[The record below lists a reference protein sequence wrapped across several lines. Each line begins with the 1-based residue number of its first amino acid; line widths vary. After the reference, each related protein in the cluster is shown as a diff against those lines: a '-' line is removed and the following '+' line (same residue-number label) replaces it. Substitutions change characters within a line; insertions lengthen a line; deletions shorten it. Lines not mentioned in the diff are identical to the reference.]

1 MSTSVTSR
9 PFALPTMP
17 LLILL
22 MLFFGQQHV
31 HAQNIVTVL
40 TVFDNVGNS
49 TDLRIGINSS
59 ASDAIDPALGEVE
72 LPPLVPGTFDARLI
86 DNDIRTPSLLGNG
99 VLKDLRGIYTA
110 PPINQTFEVLARRDP
125 GSATTW
131 MRWSLPLATGI
142 SNMRLYSYPDPTVL
156 DVDMSTVAQV
166 ELPVGT
172 NRYFIDVTYGDPPPT
187 RYTLNVEIDPPG
199 TGQVVRVPLQPDY
212 APGSGVILFAMNLP
226 DPDTCYV
233 FSHWSGDASGTNPL
247 INISMTRDKEVTAH
261 YRPRKF
267 ELEVSELDTFVVN
280 VDPPES
286 QWLHVLPE
294 ALECNQWTV
303 STTTPWLRLSK
314 TASAGIDSVKVDVIT
329 SAIPCPGTHA
339 GTIVLRSPFH
349 DPEEIEIP
357 VILRIGRTTLTAQVD
372 GTPSILSCES
382 KSSDLITV
390 TLFND
395 GLNAVSFSDTP
406 DLGDGFILKN
416 PHIFPL
422 VLPAR
427 DNVNLYV
434 EFVPTAE
441 QRGTII
447 ENVILAADECGQEV
461 LFKLEA
467 SRIAPTVTA
476 DAFELDFGL
485 INDCDTDPLPQRNV
499 QLTNAYSEAADIR
512 YSVPSGFT
520 LVAAPST
527 VPAGETVTVTIEPS
541 RKGAAS
547 FSKTLGIEAD
557 FGICME
563 TFSVD
568 LFGERQE
575 VSFFAEAVDTPG
587 FLPPQLYDTTCVGS
601 YSAAKN
607 IRLVN
612 DGTAELMMTISV
624 AAPFEIDAFSNT
636 FPLAPG
642 AERIVSIRFH
652 PVAAG
657 TFERMLTISANL
669 CALEASVDLRGSTF
683 SQQILTSTVSPPH
696 VTLADCEENGRMLL
710 TVTNTGS
717 EPVRFDD
724 LPSLPNGFAWD
735 AAVTLPVIVNPDPTN
750 PFEAYILFSPPL
762 GDGGSFGGSVQWF
775 GEPCGSTVY
784 FTLSGERI
792 LPQVSITPD
801 VADFGEIISCGNGE
815 DGPYRVIT
823 IENNSP
829 LPITLNAIAPAAKY
843 ELRLGL
849 APFPS
854 QGVAIPANTSR
865 EIDVYARAGGGGA
878 FRDTLMLTV
887 IAGSGGTCREDFPIL
902 LMGERYE
909 PRFLVRENGYSTN
922 YGDICVNSSQIRGFV
937 LENTGDKRLTVTSD
951 GFPALSPFQLLAKP
965 FKITLEPGAFR
976 EFPIRYTPLQIG
988 MDTGN
993 LLFYSDI
1000 CSDTVEFAVR
1010 GRGVLPSISITAVM
1024 PDSPLEILSCE
1035 SDQSRQIRATVT
1047 NTGGTPVRI
1056 VDGSLLPKGFEYDP
1070 PAQFPF
1076 TLQTGQERDVLV
1088 RFTGSEPGEYS
1099 GVVNLIGEPCDIA
1112 ASFPVQARVR
1122 STAYS
1127 ITPEQI
1133 DFGMITV
1140 CPGGTVRP
1148 ADIEKL
1154 RQTINFYNQGDIAQ
1168 SIDIAIRPGN
1178 APLSILSPL
1187 SWPTVVPMG
1196 MRQEIVVAVTP
1207 PFDEM
1212 ATRFDGVIEVTVTRT
1227 QRCVPETRSIPFT
1240 GTINRM
1246 EYAFTRDSV
1255 LSSIRCQTEGVEL
1268 TAELVNMSAVPM
1280 ELELGIRGSTA
1291 FTLVDDDHMVVLQ
1304 PAERRV
1310 VRVLYTPVDGQPNT
1324 ALLTAAE
1331 NICRSEAVVVLAV
1344 DYEQPVLALSCSAD
1358 GTTAPQLNARPGD
1371 KIEIPVY
1378 LHDELDCEITGATLR
1393 FELRFDRQ
1401 AMTPD
1406 RIISSQGTATFTR
1419 PSPDL
1424 LMVTVTA
1431 NRFTPGALLRIVME
1445 MLVGRNTSTEW
1456 TLASAVMSP
1465 QVASIVTDAAAGG
1478 TVNLR
1483 PRNGVTTLE
1492 DLGITTLN
1500 PPRPNVLDGINGH
1513 GSQISFSLRSDAFV
1527 EVQLHDMLGVEVDV
1541 LHSGV
1546 TKRGTH
1552 NLRYSAD
1559 HLRPGIYF
1567 VVMTTGSTRSVQK
1580 LIVAN

>member
-1 MSTSVTSR
+1 
-9 PFALPTMP
+9 MP
-17 LLILL
+17 LFLLL
-22 MLFFGQQHV
+22 MLIMGQQNV

-49 TDLRIGINSS
+49 TDLRIGINSA
-59 ASDAIDPALGEVE
+59 ASDAIDASLGEVE
-72 LPPLVPGTFDARLI
+72 LPPSVPGTFDARLI

-131 MRWSLPLATGI
+131 LRWSLPLATGI
-142 SNMRLYSYPDPTVL
+142 SDMRLFSYPDPTVL

-172 NRYFIDVTYGDPPPT
+172 NRYLIEVTYGDPPPT
-187 RYTLNVEIDPPG
+187 RYTLNVEVDPPG
-199 TGQVVRVPLQPDY
+199 KGHVVRVPLQPDY
-212 APGSGVILFAMNLP
+212 APGSGVILFAANLP
-226 DPDTCYV
+226 APDTCYT

-247 INISMTRDKEVTAH
+247 LNISMTRDKEITAH
-261 YRPRKF
+261 YAPRKF
-267 ELEVSELDTFVVN
+267 RLEVSELDTFVVN
-280 VDPPES
+280 IDPPES

-303 STTTPWLRLSK
+303 STTTPWLRLSR
-314 TASAGIDSVKVDVIT
+314 TSSAGVDSVKVDVIT

-339 GTIVLRSPFH
+339 GTIVLHSPFH

-372 GTPSILSCES
+372 GTPSILSCQTKAE
-382 KSSDLITV
+382 DLITV

-395 GLNAVSFSDTP
+395 GLNAVSFSDPP
-406 DLGDGFILKN
+406 DLGDGFILRN
-416 PHIFPL
+416 PNIFPL
-422 VLPAR
+422 SLPAR
-427 DNVNLYV
+427 DNVKLYV
-434 EFVPTAE
+434 EFVPEAG

-447 ENVILAADECGQEV
+447 ENVILAADECGQEI

-476 DAFELDFGL
+476 DAFELDFGV
-485 INDCDTDPLPQRNV
+485 INDCETDPLPQRNV
-499 QLTNAYSEAADIR
+499 VLTNAYTEAADLR
-512 YSVPSGFT
+512 YTIPSGFT
-520 LVAAPST
+520 LVSAPSSI
-527 VPAGETVTVTIEPS
+527 PAGGSVTVTIEPA
-541 RKGAAS
+541 RKGASS
-547 FSKTLGIEAD
+547 FARTMSIEAD

-563 TFSVD
+563 TFPVD

-587 FLPPQLYDTTCVGS
+587 MLPPQLFDTTCVGS

-642 AERIVSIRFH
+642 AERVVSIRFH
-652 PVAAG
+652 PVVSG
-657 TFERMLTISANL
+657 NFERTLTVSANL
-669 CALEASVDLRGSTF
+669 CALEASVDLRGNTF
-683 SQQILTSTVSPPH
+683 SQQVLTSTVTPAH

-710 TVTNTGS
+710 SVTNTGT

-724 LPSLPNGFAWD
+724 LPQLPNGFAWD
-735 AAVTLPVIVNPDPTN
+735 AAVTLPVIINPDPTS
-750 PFEAYILFSPPL
+750 PFEAYIMFAPPI

-775 GEPCGSTVY
+775 GTPCGSTVY

-792 LPQVSITPD
+792 LPQVSITPEI
-801 VADFGEIISCGNGE
+801 ADFGEIIHCGDAE

-829 LPITLNAIAPAAKY
+829 LPITLNALAPAAKY
-843 ELRLGL
+843 ELRLGIS
-849 APFPS
+849 PFPT

-865 EIDVYARAGGGGA
+865 EIDVYALAGSGGA
-878 FRDTLMLTV
+878 FSDTLMLTV
-887 IAGSGGTCREDFPIL
+887 IAGTGGTCREQFPII

-922 YGDICVNSSQIRGFV
+922 YGDICVNSSQLRGFV

-976 EFPIRYTPLQIG
+976 EFPIRYTPLQVG
-988 MDTGN
+988 QDAGN
-993 LLFYSDI
+993 LLFYSDV
-1000 CSDTVEFAVR
+1000 CSDTVEFTVR
-1010 GRGVLPSISITAVM
+1010 GRGVQPTFNVTSIM
-1024 PDSPLEILSCE
+1024 PESPLEILACE
-1035 SDQSRQIRATVT
+1035 TDQSRQIRATIT

-1056 VDGSLLPKGFEYDP
+1056 IDGSMLPEGFTYDP
-1070 PAQFPF
+1070 PEQFPF
-1076 TLQTGQERDVLV
+1076 TLQTGQERAVLV
-1088 RFTGSEPGEYS
+1088 RFTGTEPGTYS
-1099 GVVNLIGEPCDIA
+1099 GVVNLIGEPCDIS

-1140 CPGGTVRP
+1140 CPGGNVRP
-1148 ADIEKL
+1148 ADMEKL
-1154 RQTINFYNQGDIAQ
+1154 RQSVTFYNQGDIPQ
-1168 SIDIAIRPGN
+1168 SIEVAIRPGN
-1178 APLSILSPL
+1178 APLRVLSPL
-1187 SWPTVVPMG
+1187 TWPTVVPTG
-1196 MRQEIVVAVTP
+1196 MMQEIVVAVTP

-1212 ATRFDGVIEVTVTRT
+1212 ATAFNGVIEVTVTRT

-1246 EYAFTRDSV
+1246 EYTFVRDSV
-1255 LSSIRCQTEGVEL
+1255 FSSIRCLTEAVEM
-1268 TAELVNMSAVPM
+1268 TAELINLSAVPM
-1280 ELELGIRGSTA
+1280 ELALELRGSTA
-1291 FTLVDDDHMVVLQ
+1291 FALAEDDHNIVLQ
-1304 PAERRV
+1304 PEERRII
-1310 VRVLYTPVDGQPNT
+1310 RVLYTPVEGQPNT
-1324 ALLTAAE
+1324 AVLTASE
-1331 NICRSEAVVVLAV
+1331 NICRSEARIILAV
-1344 DYEQPVLALSCSAD
+1344 DYEQPALALSCSAD
-1358 GTTAPQLNARPGD
+1358 GITAPQLTSRPGD
-1371 KIEIPVY
+1371 KVEIPVY
-1378 LHDELDCEITGATLR
+1378 LLDDLDCDIAGATLR
-1393 FELRFDRQ
+1393 FELRFDRL
-1401 AMTPD
+1401 ALAPD
-1406 RIISSQGTATFTR
+1406 RIISSQGTATFVR
-1419 PSPDL
+1419 PSPDVL
-1424 LMVTVTA
+1424 LVTVNA
-1431 NRFTPGALLRIVME
+1431 ARFTSGALLHIVME
-1445 MLVGRNTSTEW
+1445 VLVGRNPSTEW
-1456 TLASAVMSP
+1456 TLAAAEMTP
-1465 QVASIVTDAAAGG
+1465 PVAQIETYNAATG

-1492 DLGITTLN
+1492 DLGITSLN
-1500 PPRPNVLDGINGH
+1500 PPRPNVLDGVNGR
-1513 GSQISFSLRSDAFV
+1513 GSEISYTLRNESFV
-1527 EVQLHDMLGVEVDV
+1527 SVKLHDMLGVEIDV

-1546 TKRGTH
+1546 TRRGEH
-1552 NLRYSAD
+1552 SLRYSAD

-1567 VVMTTGSTRSVQK
+1567 VIMTAGSTRSVQK